1 MSTNQIQLVC
11 PNCETHTLF
20 SAQSGQSQ
28 SNVVCGK
35 CKKTFIAWIVRIR
48 AKNSR
53 QDKRANTRA
62 YSVRVIDVNG
72 GQHLIEFQQKG
83 IADFELRA
91 GDHAVFSYVN
101 NKLLMVQNLT
111 VGRYLNLKS
120 GCSVLTLI
128 ICGILL
134 LLLISVCAL
143 AGLLRTHL

>member
-1 MSTNQIQLVC
+1 MSNNQIQLVC
-11 PNCETHTLF
+11 PSCETATLF
-20 SAQSGQSQ
+20 NVHTGQAQ
-28 SNVVCGK
+28 NNTVCPK
-35 CKKTFIAWIVRIR
+35 CKKAFVAWPVRVR

-91 GDHAVFSYVN
+91 GDQAVFSYVN

-111 VGRYLNLKS
+111 VGRHLNLKS
-120 GCSVLTLI
+120 GCSVMTLI
-128 ICGILL
+128 ICGIVL
-134 LLLISVCAL
+134 LLLISICAL
-143 AGLLRTHL
+143 ASLLKTHL